1 MQTNIQPKLISYAEA
16 QQRANFSRRTFF
28 KRLKDENITVFVGGL
43 DRRQRLIAESDL
55 AKMTQPKPRQ
65 ATAA

>member
-1 MQTNIQPKLISYAEA
+1 MKTETELKLITYAEA
-16 QQRANFSRRTFF
+16 QQKANFSRRTFF
-28 KRLKDENITVFVGGL
+28 KRLKDESVTVYVGGT
-43 DRRQRLIAESDL
+43 DRRQRLIDERDL